1 MNALYIIIIIMLPF
15 QNVFHF
21 VVIVG
26 FVSFL
31 AIKARME
38 RNINDFR
45 GSGLLTHYYYV
56 NYNHDIAFF
65 LISVIVSF
73 ITAPLLGNRC

>member
-1 MNALYIIIIIMLPF
+1 MNALYIIMLPF
-15 QNVFHF
+15 KNLFHF

-56 NYNHDIAFF
+56 NYNHDIDMSFC